1 MMKHLLMSREDSNL
15 SAAKAARCPCVPV
28 TEAVTAAGRA
38 AAGREAPHAIS
49 DILAQTPNRTVVT
62 RQPQTN
68 PNREALL
75 KRLAGHLQLAK
86 DRKGPEE
93 LR

>member
-1 MMKHLLMSREDSNL
+1 MSREDSNL
-15 SAAKAARCPCVPV
+15 SAAKAARCPCVPA
-28 TEAVTAAGRA
+28 TEAVTAGRA